1 MFAILKKE
9 FKSYFLS
16 PIGYVVIG
24 IFLFVFSVFFYL
36 TVISSPTV
44 DLGALYYYTA
54 LYGLIIIAPILTMR
68 MFAEER
74 KTGTEQILFTS
85 PKSVTQIVL
94 GKFLA
99 ATIVVLISTALTIM
113 YFAILAY
120 FGEPH
125 LSSAL
130 VSILGFALLSIAYV
144 SFGMFASSLTENQIV
159 AAVIAI
165 GFFLISWFS
174 PRLSSVFGHYSL
186 MYAYY
191 GSFMS
196 GTISI
201 TNLVLLLSTTAMF
214 IFFTIMVLQRR
225 KLVK

>member
-74 KTGTEQILFTS
+74 KSGTEQLILTS
-85 PKSVTQIVL
+85 PVSMVGVVF
-94 GKFLA
+94 GKFIA
-99 ATIVVLISTALTIM
+99 AMCVIIITLLVSFM
-113 YFAILAY
+113 YFFIVKF
-120 FGEPH
+120 FG
-125 LSSAL
+125 
-130 VSILGFALLSIAYV
+130 
-144 SFGMFASSLTENQIV
+144 
-159 AAVIAI
+159 
-165 GFFLISWFS
+165 
-174 PRLSSVFGHYSL
+174 
-186 MYAYY
+186 
-191 GSFMS
+191 
-196 GTISI
+196 
-201 TNLVLLLSTTAMF
+201 
-214 IFFTIMVLQRR
+214 
-225 KLVK
+225 

>member
-74 KTGTEQILFTS
+74 KNGTEQLLMTS
-85 PKSVTQIVL
+85 PRSMVEITL
-94 GKFLA
+94 GKFFAGVLVTVIA
-99 ATIVVLISTALTIM
+99 ELLTFVYFGILCVFKTPDVPATLTAMFGFLLISM
-113 YFAILAY
+113 AY
-120 FGEPH
+120 
-125 LSSAL
+125 
-130 VSILGFALLSIAYV
+130 IA
-144 SFGMFASSLTENQIV
+144 FGMFMSSLTENQIV
-159 AAVIAI
+159 AGVITIAAFI
-165 GFFLISWFS
+165 LTWLAPTVTSGLEG
-174 PRLSSVFGHYSL
+174 LSL
-186 MYAYY
+186 MAKFS
-191 GSFMS
+191 SFLS
-196 GTISI
+196 GVFSI
-201 TNLVLLLSTTAMF
+201 TQTIQMLL
-214 IFFTIMVLQRR
+214 ITIMFVILTMIVMKRR